1 MSKYSFLPICF
12 LSLATLTFAL
22 ASEPR
27 AQTAAHAIAM
37 YGQPALP
44 PDFQSLPYVN
54 LAAPQGGKIVLGNVG
69 AFDSL
74 NPFVS
79 KGAVPWQL
87 RFLSYESLMGRSMDE
102 PFSLYGLLAESIRTP
117 ADRSW
122 VEFTLRDNAKFWD
135 GTQVTVADV
144 IWSFE
149 TLGEQGHLRYR
160 NFWSQVQAIE
170 AVGPATIRISFK
182 TNNREL
188 ALLAGLRPILKK
200 DQWRTADFESAG
212 TTQVPIGTGS
222 YIPGDFEPGRFLE
235 LVKNQNYWGTELP
248 LVRGTQNFNVIRIE
262 FFGDR
267 AVLFEAF
274 KAGELS
280 ALREFNSEKWRSAYD
295 FPAISSGA
303 VIKSTIPHG
312 RPSGMTGLVMNS
324 RQPPFDDWRV
334 REAMILAFNF
344 EFINET
350 ITGAEQNRISSY
362 FSNSRLAMRPG
373 AAESPVR
380 DLLLPFE
387 ADLLPGTLEG
397 YSLPTS
403 DGTERNRRN
412 LRRATELLN
421 EAGWRIENGRMQNDQ
436 GDPFAFNILLRQGE
450 KDYQAI
456 VDIYSHSLNRLGMQ
470 VNVET
475 VDDAQYNQRINA
487 LDFDVTGFRRDLSL
501 SPGNE
506 QKLYWGSEF
515 SDIAGTRN
523 LMGVSSPAVDAT
535 IDKMLQATSAAELQ
549 TAARALDRL
558 LVAGRFVIPIWRIGD
573 SRIAHHKA
581 LRFPDTIPLYGDRGS
596 TWFPHVWWYEEN

>member
-1 MSKYSFLPICF
+1 
-12 LSLATLTFAL
+12 
-22 ASEPR
+22 
-27 AQTAAHAIAM
+27 M

-44 PDFQSLPYVN
+44 SNFQSLPYVN
-54 LAAPQGGKIVLGNVG
+54 PDAPQGGKIVLGNVG

-102 PFSLYGLLAESIRTP
+102 PFSLYGLLAETIRTP
-117 ADRSW
+117 EDRSW

-135 GTQVTVADV
+135 GTPVTLDDV

-149 TLGEQGHLRYR
+149 TLGEKGHLRYR
-160 NFWSQVQAIE
+160 NFWSQVEAIE
-170 AVGPATIRISFK
+170 AVGPKTVRISFK
-182 TNNREL
+182 NNNREL

-200 DQWRTADFESAG
+200 AQWRDSDFESSG
-212 TTQVPIGTGS
+212 TKVPIGTGS
-222 YIPGDFEPGRFLE
+222 YIPRDFELGRFLE
-235 LVKNQNYWGTELP
+235 LVKNPDYWGADLP

-262 FFGDR
+262 FFGDQ

-295 FPAISSGA
+295 FPAVSSGD
-303 VIKSTIPHG
+303 VIKSEIPHG

-350 ITGAEQNRISSY
+350 ITGAEQSRISSY
-362 FSNSRLAMRPG
+362 FSNSQLAMRPG
-373 AAESPVR
+373 SAQSPVL

-397 YSLPTS
+397 YSLPKS

-412 LRRATELLN
+412 LRKAINLLH
-421 EAGWRIENGRMQNDQ
+421 EAGWRVENGVLQNNQ
-436 GDPFAFNILLRQGE
+436 GLPFAFNILLRQGE

-456 VDIYSHSLNRLGMQ
+456 VDIYSNSLNRLGIQ
-470 VNVET
+470 VDIET

-487 LDFDVTGFRRDLSL
+487 LDFDITGFRRDLSL

-506 QKLYWGSEF
+506 QKLYWGSEL
-515 SDIAGTRN
+515 SDVEGTRN

-535 IDKMLQATSAAELQ
+535 IDRMLQTTSATELQ
-549 TAARALDRL
+549 TAVRALDRL
-558 LVAGRFVIPIWRIGD
+558 LIAGRFVIPIWRIGN
-573 SRIAHHKA
+573 SRIAHKEA
-581 LRFPDTIPLYGDRGS
+581 LRYPKTIPLYGDRGS
-596 TWFPHVWWYEEN
+596 SWFPHVWWYEEN